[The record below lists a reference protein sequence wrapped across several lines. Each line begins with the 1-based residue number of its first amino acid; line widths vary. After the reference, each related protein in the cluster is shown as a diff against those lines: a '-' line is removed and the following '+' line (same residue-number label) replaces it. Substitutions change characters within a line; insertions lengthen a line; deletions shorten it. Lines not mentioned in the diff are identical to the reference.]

1 MFGKYLTVFLGS
13 MLKFFAGP
21 VSGLALGLGFWESL
35 ILTVAG
41 MMTTVL
47 LLTLLGPQI
56 RRLWVKLIGKEGRKF
71 TRRNRLVVRVW
82 QRFGLIGVSFMT
94 PILFTPIGG
103 SLLANMLEKRQAK
116 IITYMFYSAVFWSFV
131 VCGALYGIGLHF

>member
-21 VSGLALGLGFWESL
+21 VSGLALGLSFWESL
-35 ILTVAG
+35 VLTVLG
-41 MMTTVL
+41 MMSTIV
-47 LLTLLGPQI
+47 LLTLLGPQL
-56 RRLWVKLIGKEGRKF
+56 RALWGRIIGKQGRKF
-71 TRRNRLVVRVW
+71 TRKNRMVVKIW

-103 SLLANMLEKRQAK
+103 AVLANMLEKRQFK
-116 IITYMFYSAVFWSFV
+116 IITYMFYSAVFWSFL
-131 VCGALYGIGLHF
+131 VCGVLYGIEMHL